1 MSKKITSINK
11 HIYDQ
16 ICEEHGKN
24 ISIIEHYN
32 LNGFEILMIV
42 KEWYSNGYFTDIL
55 QDEQGN
61 DLEDILSNSIE
72 LME

>member
-1 MSKKITSINK
+1 MSKEITSINK

-16 ICEEHGKN
+16 ICEEHGEN

-32 LNGFEILMIV
+32 LNEFEILMIV
-42 KEWYSNGYFTDIL
+42 KEWYSNGYFTQIL
-55 QDEQGN
+55 QDDSGN
-61 DLEDILSNSIE
+61 DLEEILNDSIE